1 MAKFNFVKTSET
13 RISLE
18 AKLKELRACEEHL
31 CKGGFS
37 QYSTLG
43 EFHKDIR
50 KILSSVTQSLAED
63 AAYDAQVYSQA
74 GFDKPIEYPSTTDK
88 ETV

>member
-50 KILSSVTQSLAED
+50 KILSSVTQSLAEEV
-63 AAYDAQVYSQA
+63 AYEAKFSQA
-74 GFDKPIEYPSTTDK
+74 GFDKPIDYPSTTDK